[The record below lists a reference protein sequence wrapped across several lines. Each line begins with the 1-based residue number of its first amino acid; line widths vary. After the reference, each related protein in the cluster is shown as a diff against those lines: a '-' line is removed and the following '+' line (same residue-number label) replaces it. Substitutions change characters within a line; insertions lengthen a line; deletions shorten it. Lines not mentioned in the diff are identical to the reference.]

1 MALISLGEALGP
13 VAKKLSKME
22 ATYWYREARKHGPKW
37 WQQKKQSLI
46 VEYGQQR
53 VDELVK
59 EMERLRQRDK
69 QSPNTKPY
77 QGETR

>member
-1 MALISLGEALGP
+1 MGLMSLGAALGP
-13 VAKKLSKME
+13 VRRKLLLAEASFWYQEAK
-22 ATYWYREARKHGPKW
+22 ANGPSW

-59 EMERLRQRDK
+59 EMENLRNQLKNQKD
-69 QSPNTKPY
+69 
-77 QGETR
+77 